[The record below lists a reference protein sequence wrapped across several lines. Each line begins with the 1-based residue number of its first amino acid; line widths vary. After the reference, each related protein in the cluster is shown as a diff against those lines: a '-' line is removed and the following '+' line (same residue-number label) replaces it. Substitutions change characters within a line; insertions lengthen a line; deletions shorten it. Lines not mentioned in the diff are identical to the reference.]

1 MSVAEGLGSAE
12 LVGAGGLGIGSG
24 PSFAEKLVVVR
35 ERREKAA
42 SDVEAG
48 ASNDA
53 HVAAYT
59 RITDLTEF
67 VCEGLSQAQ
76 IKELFAEV
84 AGLTG
89 SSGR

>member
-42 SDVEAG
+42 QRGCHHVGVIYLSRQRSFLGSLALL
-48 ASNDA
+48 
-53 HVAAYT
+53 VAA
-59 RITDLTEF
+59 
-67 VCEGLSQAQ
+67 
-76 IKELFAEV
+76 V
-84 AGLTG
+84 AAVA
-89 SSGR
+89 R